1 MMFWHLLPASHRLLL
16 ALSIVYV
23 VNALALHSMLTPWL
37 ALIPAETVSRWQ
49 YWRFLTYPF
58 AIYGWA
64 ILPASF
70 VLYFFAPEVEHMLSA
85 RKLMLT
91 VLLFTLLHAV
101 IYTPLMLMANAPLG
115 GPQALSL
122 MILTMYIYLYPSG
135 EASLFGIIP
144 VRATVLLA
152 IMLGLA
158 FVTPLLFPPVNALD
172 FIHVFADELFGVF
185 AGLLFSYLYFGRS
198 SEEPLFARFGGGTS
212 SQERSLSAT
221 SRRTTPSAAPVGF
234 TSLQGSDLTKP
245 ISTPLAESAYDDD
258 GELDEDRL
266 NEILDKIN
274 EKGQASLTNAE
285 KKFLQEYARKL

>member
-1 MMFWHLLPASHRLLL
+1 MMFWHLLPASHRVLL

-37 ALIPAETVSRWQ
+37 ALIPAETVGKWQ

-58 AIYGWA
+58 AVYGWN

-70 VLYFFAPEVEHMLSA
+70 VLYFFAPEVEHLLSP

-91 VLLFTLLHAV
+91 MLLFTLLHAV
-101 IYTPLMLMANAPLG
+101 IYTPLMLLANAPLG

-122 MILTMYIYLYPSG
+122 MVLTMYVYLYPTG

-144 VRATVLLA
+144 IRATVLLA
-152 IMLGLA
+152 VILGVA
-158 FVTPLLFPPVNALD
+158 FVAPLLFPPVHAVD
-172 FIHVFADELFGVF
+172 YIHVFADELFGVF
-185 AGLLFSYLYFGRS
+185 AGLLFAYLYFGRS
-198 SEEPLFARFGGGTS
+198 HEEPLFARFGIGSGT
-212 SQERSLSAT
+212 QDRSFGST
-221 SRRTTPSAAPVGF
+221 PRRTTPSAAPVGF
-234 TSLQGSDLTKP
+234 TALSSSDLAKPLNTP
-245 ISTPLAESAYDDD
+245 ISESVYDDND
-258 GELDEDRL
+258 ELDEDRL

-274 EKGQASLTNAE
+274 EKGQASLTGSE